1 MDNTTSIT
9 VETIINVPVEVV
21 WQFWTDPE
29 HITQWNYAS
38 DEWHSPH
45 AQNNLNVGGKFLYR
59 MEAKDGSFGFDFSGS
74 YTVVVSN
81 EQIKY
86 TLDDGRKV
94 QINFLSQE
102 DATKITEIFEAETEN
117 AIEMQKN
124 GWQSI
129 LDNFKKYVEAN

>member
-21 WQFWTDPE
+21 WQYWTDPE

-59 MEAKDGSFGFDFSGS
+59 MEAKDGRFGFDFSGS

-117 AIEMQKN
+117 AIEMQKD

>member
-21 WQFWTDPE
+21 WQYWTDPE

-117 AIEMQKN
+117 AIEMQKD

>member
-21 WQFWTDPE
+21 WQYWTDPE

-38 DEWHSPH
+38 DEWHSPY
-45 AQNNLNVGGKFLYR
+45 ALNNLNVGGKFLYR
-59 MEAKDGSFGFDFSGS
+59 MEAKDGRFGFDFSGS

-117 AIEMQKN
+117 AIEMQKD